1 MRYLKKFATRAEY
14 DAFMDTNADFPFVGY
29 VADEKKVE
37 YMAEQPPIQFEDAE
51 VLRVLLANGVG
62 SDGVIT
68 ERQAKEVTSIGTW
81 FRGNTAIK
89 SFKELQYFTSI
100 TELGNYNLNYG
111 GATFYQCSNLEVVH
125 LPSSLSSIGNYVF
138 YQCSKLKKI
147 VCHAI
152 TPPSLEMYALST
164 IDYGADFYVPDE
176 SVDAYKTKWSKVASR
191 IYPLSQYTE

>member
-14 DAFMDTNADFPFVGY
+14 DAFMEANADFPFVGY
-29 VADEKKVE
+29 IKDEGAVE

-62 SDGVIT
+62 ADGVIT
-68 ERQAKEVTSIGTW
+68 ESQARAVTSIGTW
-81 FRGNTAIK
+81 FQSNTKIT

-100 TELGNYNLNYG
+100 TKLGDYNLNYG
-111 GATFYQCSNLEVVH
+111 GATFYNCSNLEVVH

-147 VCHAI
+147 VCHTI

-164 IDYGADFYVPDE
+164 IDYGVDFYVPDE